1 MAGPHFLL
9 ELRRRI
15 NRGIDVAT
23 QTGLRAGQGICHGGE
38 GDVAHY
44 QHIDVAITAEFPASR

>member
-1 MAGPHFLL
+1 MAGPDFLL

-23 QTGLRAGQGICHGGE
+23 QTGLRASQGICHGGE
-38 GDVAHY
+38 EDVAHY
-44 QHIDVAITAEFPASR
+44 QHIDVAIAAQFAASR

>member
-1 MAGPHFLL
+1 MASPDFLL

-23 QTGLRAGQGICHGGE
+23 KTGLRAGQGICHGGE
-38 GDVAHY
+38 GDVAHQ
-44 QHIDVAITAEFPASR
+44 QHIDVAIAAQFAARR

>member
-1 MAGPHFLL
+1 MASSDFLL

-23 QTGLRAGQGICHGGE
+23 KTGLRDRQGICHGGE
-38 GDVAHY
+38 GDVAHH
-44 QHIDVAITAEFPASR
+44 QHIDVAIAAQFAARR